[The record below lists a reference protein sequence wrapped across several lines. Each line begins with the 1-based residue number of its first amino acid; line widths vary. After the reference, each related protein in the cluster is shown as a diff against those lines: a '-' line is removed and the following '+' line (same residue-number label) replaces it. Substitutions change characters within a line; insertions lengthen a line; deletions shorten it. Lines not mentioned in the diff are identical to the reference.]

1 MPPGY
6 GQTKD
11 AEGVNGLS
19 FVRNTVCAST
29 DYKEAEGPSV
39 LTSQHASPLGVSL
52 SQSHKLKEEEKKSPG
67 YPQSHERQA
76 GDEQRRALAAPHC
89 SFNTDTSGTPTA
101 TTTAGFKYN
110 IQVIASKNIETHEWT
125 KK

>member
-1 MPPGY
+1 MWNRKTERLPAFTQSKQHLQQECCKHPGQNELFISSKSTTQPIWFISTMPPGY

-52 SQSHKLKEEEKKSPG
+52 SQSHKLKEEEKKITWLS
-67 YPQSHERQA
+67 
-76 GDEQRRALAAPHC
+76 
-89 SFNTDTSGTPTA
+89 
-101 TTTAGFKYN
+101 
-110 IQVIASKNIETHEWT
+110 T
-125 KK
+125 KP